1 MCQLTLLTRGRI
13 LYSKLGVSSRI
24 MCGKATLLYL
34 TAQIGYLFIVFL
46 SLERFPQKK
55 NHLIIIE
62 VVIYCLFLK

>member
-1 MCQLTLLTRGRI
+1 
-13 LYSKLGVSSRI
+13 

-55 NHLIIIE
+55 NYLVNLPPAE
-62 VVIYCLFLK
+62 PEAY